1 MFALGT
7 GWFQSGEGSGSYVRQ
22 SAATGSSTLYIDQLR
37 LGIDGTAYWFNSDS
51 FDYFLLATYIPTI
64 GSWSCLADGTVL
76 VTTIRSQY
84 FNSVSSV
91 NGDIAIAGWQWDID
105 ISCNKHQFYASL
117 QRPLSRCLTALRS
130 CD

>member
-76 VTTIRSQY
+76 VTTIGSQY
-84 FNSVSSV
+84 FNSVSTV
-91 NGDIAIAGWQWDID
+91 NGDIATAGWQLDIN
-105 ISCNKHQFYASL
+105 ISSHKHQFYCIVRAA
-117 QRPLSRCLTALRS
+117 RCRCLTAVRS